1 MSIVGIIS
9 EYNPFHEG
17 HKYHI
22 EKSKEITGADY
33 VVCVMSGNFVQR
45 GMPAIIP
52 KHTRAKNAIL
62 NGADL
67 VIELPV
73 IYSTSSSDIFAKAGV
88 EILEAL
94 NCEYLSFGSEE
105 GNIDRLKE
113 VSNNLLDKRLD
124 DYIKSFYSV
133 GLNYPKAREIAYGEL
148 FNDNC
153 ELLQKPNNILGLEYL
168 KYIGAIKPVT
178 VKRVGA
184 EYNSDEINYSKKY
197 QSATAIRKN
206 VYSGLDVSEYVP
218 QNTLDELVNEAN
230 VNLNKYFELLRYK
243 IITGEVK
250 DFENCPSGGEG
261 LGNKLKNEINNAE
274 DLDSLIDAVKS
285 KRYTRTRIC
294 RLLVQVLLGIDRR
307 HVNYENIGYIKPLA
321 FNEKG
326 SKLINRSEL
335 KVISNINKIEH
346 LDMFDEYC
354 INKEILSTDIYNM
367 ITNRNLYKN
376 SEKVL
381 KPQLIS
387 L

>member
-218 QNTLDELVNEAN
+218 QNTLDELVKEAN

-294 RLLVQVLLGIDRR
+294 RLLVQVLLGIDRQ
-307 HVNYENIGYIKPLA
+307 HVNYENIRYIKPLA

>member
-206 VYSGLDVSEYVP
+206 IYSGLDVSEYVP
-218 QNTLDELVNEAN
+218 QNTLDELVKEAN
-230 VNLNKYFELLRYK
+230 VNLNK
-243 IITGEVK
+243 
-250 DFENCPSGGEG
+250 
-261 LGNKLKNEINNAE
+261 
-274 DLDSLIDAVKS
+274 
-285 KRYTRTRIC
+285 
-294 RLLVQVLLGIDRR
+294 
-307 HVNYENIGYIKPLA
+307 
-321 FNEKG
+321 
-326 SKLINRSEL
+326 
-335 KVISNINKIEH
+335 
-346 LDMFDEYC
+346 
-354 INKEILSTDIYNM
+354 
-367 ITNRNLYKN
+367 
-376 SEKVL
+376 
-381 KPQLIS
+381 
-387 L
+387 